1 MFLRKSNCS
10 FVSTPSAVVSALSAF
25 ASETIVSTITIFLFS
40 FYPPFHLMSLVTGGV
55 MIIIGLILKGK
66 KKEKRK

>member
-1 MFLRKSNCS
+1 MKLWLII
-10 FVSTPSAVVSALSAF
+10 PGL
-25 ASETIVSTITIFLFS
+25 IIFLFS